1 MYKVKQ
7 VAEML
12 NIETVVIHEK
22 LILYRDL
29 LEAHVVR
36 KNGVIYIKHDGV
48 QLIAKSIEAD
58 QPEEKEPDL
67 PADSSEGALETIEAH
82 NALDMQHL
90 KERMN
95 TLKREINK
103 TDLALKRQEEA
114 ISHYQQVI
122 IEDLERLKTLE
133 AAYFLNA

>member
-1 MYKVKQ
+1 MYKIKQ

-22 LILYRDL
+22 LILFREL
-29 LEAHVVR
+29 LEPHVIR

-48 QLIAKSIEAD
+48 QFIAQSIETDPNEEDANQLLSDD
-58 QPEEKEPDL
+58 QV
-67 PADSSEGALETIEAH
+67 ETFDEH
-82 NALDMQHL
+82 KSLDMQHL

-103 TDLALKRQEEA
+103 TDLSLKRQEDA
-114 ISHYQQVI
+114 ISHYQQMI
-122 IEDLERLKTLE
+122 NEDLERLKAIE